1 MRNEIFLKRLC
12 DMLSVVYKYFK
23 FFLILIVKTL
33 NNFIFRTLRGINGI
47 PMNVID
53 NAFCHYKTYSLVTKV
68 EIKQKITQFMNYNC
82 DN

>member
-1 MRNEIFLKRLC
+1 MLRYAMRNEIFLKRLC

-53 NAFCHYKTYSLVTKV
+53 MLSAI
-68 EIKQKITQFMNYNC
+68 IKLIV
-82 DN
+82 